1 MLKKKKKGL
10 PLYTQIILR
19 HKMPWKLVEIFLLKG
34 KQNCIEVEEFSSKN
48 FLAPFKKIET
58 KRQTLFPFY
67 FIIWMKIKG
76 SYIQCEFIYSVFI
89 YVFIYFSP
97 CQTAFLS

>member
-1 MLKKKKKGL
+1 
-10 PLYTQIILR
+10 
-19 HKMPWKLVEIFLLKG
+19 MPWKLVEIFPLKG

-48 FLAPFKKIET
+48 SKNFLAPFKKIEM

-76 SYIQCEFIYSVFI
+76 SYIQYEFVYSVFI